1 MSTTTS
7 VNRFTA
13 QALEAGE
20 GILRLAPT
28 WVPRSYLVPGRR
40 LKLDARDLYAY
51 GAHRG
56 GIDERW
62 IASTTF
68 AMNENRTPDE
78 GLSYVV
84 TDGQRFTLKEAIESE
99 GSRLIGRAM
108 WETYHR
114 WPVYSKFFDNLGPI
128 PHHLHQSEE
137 QAKLVG
143 REGKPEGYYFPPQLN
158 GTSGNFPHTY
168 FGLEPGTTKDDIRQC
183 LARWNDGDN
192 GILDFSKA
200 YRLKPGTGWLVPT
213 RVLHA
218 PGSLL
223 TYEPQWSSD
232 VLSMFQSMVDERP
245 VKRELLVQD
254 VPLEKYDDLDFLAD
268 LVDYPRNTDPN
279 FKRNHYIEPVPVNES
294 ASEGHIDKWVVYGR
308 IDGKQRFS
316 AKELTVMPGAQCTI
330 RDNGAYGLIVTQG
343 HGTIGKLSV
352 ECPALIRFG
361 QMTEDEVF
369 VSYEAATAGVT
380 FENHSQTDPLVTLR
394 YFGPDVHPDMPNVGD
409 HARSTM
415 IDE

>member
-1 MSTTTS
+1 MSTLAS
-7 VNRFTA
+7 ANQLAR

-40 LKLDARDLYAY
+40 LKLDTRDLYAY

-62 IASTTF
+62 IASTTL
-68 AMNENRTPDE
+68 AMNENRTPEE

-84 TDGQRFTLKEAIESE
+84 ADGQRLTLKEAVAAE
-99 GSRLIGRAM
+99 GPRMVGRSM

-114 WPVYSKFFDNLGPI
+114 WPVYSKFFDNQGPI
-128 PHHLHQSEE
+128 PHHLHQSDE
-137 QAKLVG
+137 QAQLVG

-158 GTSGNFPHTY
+158 ATRGNFPHTY
-168 FGLEPGTTKDDIRQC
+168 FGLEPGTTKEDIRQC
-183 LARWNDGDN
+183 LARWDQGDN

-200 YRLKPGTGWLVPT
+200 YRLKPGTGWLVPL

-218 PGSLL
+218 PGSLV

-254 VPLEKYDDLDFLAD
+254 VPREKYDDLEFLAD
-268 LVDYPRNTDPN
+268 MVDWSRNTDSN
-279 FKRNHYIEPVPVNES
+279 FKNNHYIEPILALNS
-294 ASEGHIDKWVVYGR
+294 ASEGFVDKWVVYGT
-308 IDGKQRFS
+308 INGQQRFS
-316 AKELTVMPGAQCTI
+316 AKELTVAPGARCTI
-330 RDNGAYGLIVTQG
+330 RDGGAYGLILTQG
-343 HGTIGKLSV
+343 HGVIGKMKVS
-352 ECPALIRFG
+352 CPSQIRFG
-361 QMTEDEVF
+361 QMTEDELF

-380 FENHSQTDPLVTLR
+380 FENHSKTDPLVTLR
-394 YFGPDVHPDMPNVGD
+394 YFGPDVHTDMPEVGD
-409 HARSTM
+409 HAR
-415 IDE
+415 

>member
-1 MSTTTS
+1 MSTLTS
-7 VNRFTA
+7 VNELAR

-40 LKLDARDLYAY
+40 LKLDTRDLYAY

-62 IASTTF
+62 IASTTL
-68 AMNENRTPDE
+68 AMNENRTPEE

-84 TDGQRFTLKEAIESE
+84 ADGQRLTLKEAVAAE
-99 GSRLIGRAM
+99 GPRMVGRSM

-114 WPVYSKFFDNLGPI
+114 WPVYSKFFDNEGPI
-128 PHHLHQSEE
+128 PHHLHQSDE

-158 GTSGNFPHTY
+158 ATRGNFPHTY
-168 FGLEPGTTKDDIRQC
+168 FGLEPGTTKEDIRQC
-183 LARWNDGDN
+183 LARWDEGDN

-200 YRLKPGTGWLVPT
+200 YRLKPGTGWLVPP

-218 PGSLL
+218 PGSLV

-254 VPLEKYDDLDFLAD
+254 VPQEKYDDLDFLAD
-268 LVDYPRNTDPN
+268 MVDWPRNTDSN
-279 FKRNHYIEPVPVNES
+279 FKNNHYIEPIPADQS
-294 ASEGHIDKWVVYGR
+294 MSEGYLDKWVVYGT
-308 IDGKQRFS
+308 INGQQRFS
-316 AKELTVMPGAQCTI
+316 AKELTVAPGARCTI
-330 RDNGAYGLIVTQG
+330 RDGGACGLILTQG
-343 HGTIGKLSV
+343 HGMIGKMKVS
-352 ECPALIRFG
+352 CPSQIRFG
-361 QMTEDEVF
+361 QMTEDELF

-380 FENHSQTDPLVTLR
+380 FENHSKTDPLVTLR
-394 YFGPDVHPDMPNVGD
+394 YFGPDVHTDMPEVGD
-409 HARSTM
+409 HAR
-415 IDE
+415 